1 MKVHSRKLND
11 VDFKDMRALL
21 LEEGPNEW
29 NYLTHES
36 IDHQF
41 SLIKEEKAIAV
52 LAEGDRIV
60 GFSVLIFRG
69 ACSGKVEKYSLLAQ
83 TAYINDVVV
92 SARHSG
98 KGLGCD
104 LLLEA
109 VSLASRDGCDS
120 VYIERHEDNVASAGM
135 MRKAGF
141 EIVDT
146 FHDPKKRSSGS
157 RNTVMLCKKT

>member
-1 MKVHSRKLND
+1 
-11 VDFKDMRALL
+11 MRALL
-21 LEEGPNEW
+21 LKEGPTEW
-29 NYLTHES
+29 NFLTEES

-41 SLIKEEKAIAV
+41 SLIKEEQAIAV
-52 LAEGDRIV
+52 LAEVADIV
-60 GFSVLIFRG
+60 GFAVLIFRSS
-69 ACSGKVEKYSLLAQ
+69 CPTKIEKYTSLSQ

-92 SARHSG
+92 SAAQSG

-109 VSLASRDGCDS
+109 VSLAGRDGCNS
-120 VYIERHEDNVASAGM
+120 VYIERHEENVASAGM

-146 FHDPKKRSSGS
+146 FYDPQKRSSGS
-157 RNTVMLCKKT
+157 RNTVVLCKNT